1 MGLTYKEL
9 LTIELPRTL
18 IAAEKD
24 VKLYI
29 HLKLSK
35 HNPYDITFRY
45 EIEHKDG
52 SANTYNLQT
61 AVSLYNEYL
70 GMDGNKLEQCRFYDG
85 CPYHTGGCYGLPDE
99 GCPVYRWFKQ
109 IIEKQLVS
117 RGDGENET

>member
-29 HLKLSK
+29 RLKF
-35 HNPYDITFRY
+35 NPCDITFRY

-70 GMDGNKLEQCRFYDG
+70 GMDENKLEKCWFYNG
-85 CPYHTGGCYGLPDE
+85 CPCHTGSCYELPDE

-109 IIEKQLVS
+109 IIE
-117 RGDGENET
+117 ENKIK